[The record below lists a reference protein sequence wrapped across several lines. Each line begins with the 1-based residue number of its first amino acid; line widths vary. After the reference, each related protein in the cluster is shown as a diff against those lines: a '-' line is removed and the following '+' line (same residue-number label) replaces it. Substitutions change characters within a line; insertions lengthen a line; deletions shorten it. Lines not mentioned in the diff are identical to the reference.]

1 MLPSGHW
8 IIYPPH
14 VFSME
19 NFADSK
25 DRRCQK
31 QTGGAEGHRHQSS
44 RLRIRRVASP
54 VKTELSKSVKSAEE
68 IVKYKLLFFLLPHE
82 SCQTLRKRRNKQGQR
97 KACILP
103 LGKIDQE
110 SLVSRG

>member
-25 DRRCQK
+25 GHRCQK
-31 QTGGAEGHRHQSS
+31 QTGGAEEQLTRGHQSS
-44 RLRIRRVASP
+44 RLRIKRVASP
-54 VKTELSKSVKSAEE
+54 MKTELSKSVKSAEE
-68 IVKYKLLFFLLPHE
+68 MVKYKLLFFLLLPE
-82 SCQTLRKRRNKQGQR
+82 SCQCLRKRRNKEGQR

-103 LGKIDQE
+103 LGKID
-110 SLVSRG
+110 